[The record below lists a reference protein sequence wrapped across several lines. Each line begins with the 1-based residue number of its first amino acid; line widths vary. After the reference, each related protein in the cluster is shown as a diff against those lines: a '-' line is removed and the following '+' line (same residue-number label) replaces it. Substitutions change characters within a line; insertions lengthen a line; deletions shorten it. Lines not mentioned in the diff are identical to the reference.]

1 MINCGC
7 YIINSLSAPLEIPS
21 NRTPFPLKDGP
32 VKTGCTHF
40 EYESMNNHDRQTIV
54 KNVMLLYN
62 NSKAFVKDEQEKEGV
77 RGVEMVEMNR

>member
-1 MINCGC
+1 MINRGC

-21 NRTPFPLKDGP
+21 NRTPFPLKDDP
-32 VKTGCTHF
+32 VKTGRTHF